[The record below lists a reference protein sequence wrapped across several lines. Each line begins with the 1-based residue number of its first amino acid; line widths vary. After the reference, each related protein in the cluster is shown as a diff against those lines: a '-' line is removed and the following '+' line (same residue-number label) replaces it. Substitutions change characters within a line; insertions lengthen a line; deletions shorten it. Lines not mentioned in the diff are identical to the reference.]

1 VISFD
6 SGVDLLQDFTDN
18 AGVLTD
24 AVGKIRA
31 GGGTALYDALYLAI
45 TEKLANE
52 DGRRVLIL
60 ISDGDDNSSRVSMTE
75 TLEMAQKHD
84 VAIYAISTN
93 TSAYFGSS
101 QQARGDKTLKTF
113 AEETGGRSFFP
124 FKIQD
129 LAVSFQDIGDELR
142 AQYTI
147 AYRPSNQRLDGTFRK
162 IRIDVA
168 DKNLKAK
175 YRTGYYAPRAAAS
188 LQ

>member
-1 VISFD
+1 
-6 SGVDLLQDFTDN
+6 
-18 AGVLTD
+18 
-24 AVGKIRA
+24 
-31 GGGTALYDALYLAI
+31 
-45 TEKLANE
+45 
-52 DGRRVLIL
+52 
-60 ISDGDDNSSRVSMTE
+60 MTE